1 MLSETIVSLENIAN
15 GKAVK
20 DFEVNY
26 LKILA
31 NFQDPKTFPDT
42 KRSLTLE
49 AKINPDENREISSC
63 FVSCKPKL
71 AGTKTKRTTLILGRP
86 QGGMIVATE
95 RNHDDQISEKD
106 EAEVATH
113 GIEKYLISLTQLA
126 NGGACEYF
134 NLELQKVLMDIQDPN
149 KKAKQTRVITLLLEM
164 VTDSDRDVAHCKV
177 RCFSK
182 LAELQPLE
190 FKRRIAPPTMSLP
203 LEYEA
208 LEG

>member
-1 MLSETIVSLENIAN
+1 MLQESIVSLENIAN
-15 GKAVK
+15 GKAVR
-20 DFEVNY
+20 DFEPNY

-42 KRSLTLE
+42 KRILKLE
-49 AKINPDENREISSC
+49 VKINPDENREIGTC
-63 FVSCKPKL
+63 FVSYKAKL
-71 AGTKTKRTTLILGRP
+71 AGTKPKRTSLILGRP
-86 QGGMIVATE
+86 QSGMIAATE
-95 RNHDDQISEKD
+95 RNYDDQISDEA

-113 GIEKYLISLTQLA
+113 GWEKYLLPLTKLA

-149 KKAKQTRVITLLLEM
+149 KKAKQTRVIFLILEM
-164 VTDSDRDVAHCKV
+164 ETDSDRDVAHCKV

-190 FKRRIAPPTMSLP
+190 FKRRIAPPVMSLP
-203 LEYEA
+203 LDYEA
-208 LEG
+208 LQG